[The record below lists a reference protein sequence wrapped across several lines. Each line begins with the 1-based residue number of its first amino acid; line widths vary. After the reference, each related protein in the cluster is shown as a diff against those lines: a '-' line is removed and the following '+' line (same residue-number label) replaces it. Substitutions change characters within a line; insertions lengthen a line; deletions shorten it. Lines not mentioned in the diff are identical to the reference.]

1 MKWSLG
7 AQGSLEWPWG
17 SPDRLQGSPE
27 GAQGFPGEVPRAAQ
41 GIPRELGFPE
51 GRDSLAGWMAGLV
64 GLARWKARWAAKNL
78 FGVLC
83 WGNIYIYIYIY
94 IYSPNKDGSQGR
106 GS

>member
-41 GIPRELGFPE
+41 GIPIELGFRE
-51 GRDSLAGWMAGLV
+51 GEGSFGWLDGWLV
-64 GLARWKARWAAKNL
+64 AWLE
-78 FGVLC
+78 
-83 WGNIYIYIYIY
+83 
-94 IYSPNKDGSQGR
+94 
-106 GS
+106 

>member
-41 GIPRELGFPE
+41 GIPIELGFPE
-51 GRDSLAGWMAGLV
+51 ARDPLAGWMAGLWLGSNERAD
-64 GLARWKARWAAKNL
+64 GLLKTCL
-78 FGVLC
+78 
-83 WGNIYIYIYIY
+83 
-94 IYSPNKDGSQGR
+94 GSCAGIMSNPVR
-106 GS
+106 TL